1 MQFLRA
7 DAGARSVTVALTD
20 VLRKV
25 EAPASNL
32 LRMVPAVSGGL
43 STTHPSERSM
53 NALPNT
59 RDAIG
64 DSWSTTSRRARRMAR
79 HGREAAE
86 DIGSELRT
94 LLSELES
101 TLSEGTQ
108 ADAAALRA
116 QISEPSRQRPCTS
129 ERYPRGTP
137 RARWRRVW
145 RRGCLSS
152 RKALADDCARRRVG
166 ARRGRVA
173 RARALTFQ
181 SDDALQKIRAND
193 VDAIRADR
201 IDTPC
206 ASKRARAGSFT
217 V

>member
-7 DAGARSVTVALTD
+7 DASARSITVALTD
-20 VLRKV
+20 ELRKV
-25 EAPASNL
+25 QAPASNL
-32 LRMVPAVSGGL
+32 LHDGFSRLSGGL

-86 DIGSELRT
+86 DIGAELRT

-101 TLSEGTQ
+101 TLAEGTS

-116 QISEPSRQRPCTS
+116 QIG
-129 ERYPRGTP
+129 ER
-137 RARWRRVW
+137 
-145 RRGCLSS
+145 LDS
-152 RKALADDCARRRVG
+152 
-166 ARRGRVA
+166 A
-173 RARALTFQ
+173 RARLNDTHAAL
-181 SDDALQKIRAND
+181 
-193 VDAIRADR
+193 
-201 IDTPC
+201 
-206 ASKRARAGSFT
+206 
-217 V
+217 

>member
-1 MQFLRA
+1 MQFLRT

-32 LRMVPAVSGGL
+32 LHDGFPAISGGL

-101 TLSEGTQ
+101 TLSEGTS

-116 QISEPSRQRPCTS
+116 QISER
-129 ERYPRGTP
+129 
-137 RARWRRVW
+137 
-145 RRGCLSS
+145 L
-152 RKALADDCARRRVG
+152 DN
-166 ARRGRVA
+166 A
-173 RARALTFQ
+173 RARLNDTHAAL
-181 SDDALQKIRAND
+181 RE
-193 VDAIRADR
+193 
-201 IDTPC
+201 
-206 ASKRARAGSFT
+206 RAGAAFGDADAYLHEKPWQT
-217 V
+217 IALVGGLALVAGVLLARVR